1 MKHIYKMMVHRS
13 SVTDNLGGKIA
24 LIAVSLILILLVVLA
39 AIAYWKQKKR
49 RSNTGEYFLIFHIL

>member
-24 LIAVSLILILLVVLA
+24 LITVSVILILLVVLA

-49 RSNTGEYFLIFHIL
+49 SNTGEYFLIFHIL